1 MLHLAVIF
9 ENRLAVRHLLKV
21 INMFPVLKCCLNDQN
36 KMKQTA
42 LHLAVN
48 LNLAG
53 VVEELILAGAELDLQ
68 DINGNTP
75 FHIACKKGL
84 LQCMDVFLSIVN
96 SEKLRKIAELT
107 NNEGEKLQ
115 CLLRSGVLLTNHF
128 AGYNALHLAVT
139 QSNVK
144 VIRRLC
150 NIGCD
155 INMQVSSQH
164 IQWGMIS
171 GIYLDYLFSMWQA
184 FIVGL
189 LWLQY
194 LLITCYCIISFV
206 GQKERSKA
214 FASCLEKKG
223 CTKSR

>member
-1 MLHLAVIF
+1 MLHLSVIF

-21 INMFPVLKCCLNDQN
+21 ISMFPILKCCLNDQN
-36 KMKQTA
+36 KLKQTA

-75 FHIACKKGL
+75 FHIVCKKGL

-107 NNEGEKLQ
+107 NNEGEKTI
-115 CLLRSGVLLTNHF
+115 LLSLNVIYWLLFSLNYT
-128 AGYNALHLAVT
+128 GYNCVHLAVM
-139 QSNVK
+139 QSHVK

-155 INMQVSSQH
+155 INMQVSRQN
-164 IQWGMIS
+164 I
-171 GIYLDYLFSMWQA
+171 
-184 FIVGL
+184 
-189 LWLQY
+189 
-194 LLITCYCIISFV
+194 
-206 GQKERSKA
+206 
-214 FASCLEKKG
+214 
-223 CTKSR
+223 